1 MFQLASMLFAV
12 IGTTLAGVSVLVVL
26 LMGLDTLTPIL
37 IAAAIGAIVGM
48 PASWLIA
55 RKICAS

>member
-37 IAAAIGAIVGM
+37 IAAAIGAVVGM